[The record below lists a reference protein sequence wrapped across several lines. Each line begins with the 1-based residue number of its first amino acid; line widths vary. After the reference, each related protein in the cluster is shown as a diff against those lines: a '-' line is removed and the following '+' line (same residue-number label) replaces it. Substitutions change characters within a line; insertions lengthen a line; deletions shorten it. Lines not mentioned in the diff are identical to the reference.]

1 MSRSPLHRRRTYRHA
16 AVALCVAIALAACGD
31 DGTEQVTIPNVF
43 DLAHDPTSGISE
55 VPENPGV
62 VMTADALRNALER
75 DLALHGVTLVQVMRA
90 IEDGSPNADAWIAEL
105 ARNTD
110 DIVSKVGAIYGPT
123 GAFAFYQQWAQH
135 TQFLADYAQA
145 VRDGDDTAREAAR
158 THLASYAADS
168 GKFFDRATGGQ
179 LPADAV
185 TDLLEEHVG
194 HMQAMIDAVAADD
207 DAAALTA
214 AQTDNAYLAGIA
226 RGLSGAFVAQHPEWF
241 PGDIDGP
248 VPVFC
253 SLVTVSTGDYLLRQ
267 LFAEAPVTT
276 EDEAFFTAVG
286 APLTE
291 VLGTLDGIASPDPV
305 IQANTARQALD
316 NAITVGRAGAETP

>member
-1 MSRSPLHRRRTYRHA
+1 MNRSRLQRPLPYRGA
-16 AVALCVAIALAACGD
+16 AIALCITTLVACGD
-31 DGTEQVTIPNVF
+31 EGRDPVTIPNVF
-43 DLAHDPTSGISE
+43 DLAHDPTEGISE

-75 DLALHGVTLVQVMRA
+75 DLALHGVTLVQAMRA
-90 IEDGSPNADAWIAEL
+90 IESGSPSADGWIAEL

-158 THLASYAADS
+158 THLASYTADS
-168 GKFFDRATGGQ
+168 GKFFERATGGQ

-185 TDLLEEHVG
+185 TDLLDEHVG

-207 DAAALTA
+207 DASALAA

-248 VPVFC
+248 VPVYC

-267 LFAEAPVTT
+267 FFAETPVTT
-276 EDEAFFTAVG
+276 DDEAFFTAVG

-291 VLGTLDGIASPDPV
+291 VLGPLEGIASPDPV
-305 IQANTARQALD
+305 IQANAARQALD
-316 NAITVGRAGAETP
+316 NAIAVGRAGAETP